1 MEDDG
6 FRVPQSRSS
15 RSRRE
20 RALSSTGSMLSTG
33 PSGMLP
39 EVIPQQH
46 AVKQLETAALTS
58 NEAERERLWQ
68 DWCGKL
74 SQQPGSKDSVEYSTP
89 DGRLVSFETVCSLL
103 ACMLQ
108 A

>member
-1 MEDDG
+1 MENDG
-6 FRVPQSRSS
+6 FKVQHSRSS
-15 RSRRE
+15 KSRRE
-20 RALSSTGSMLSTG
+20 RALSSASSMLSIG

-58 NEAERERLWQ
+58 NETERERLWQ
-68 DWCGKL
+68 EWSGKL
-74 SQQPGSKDSVEYSTP
+74 AQQPGSKDIVEYSTP
-89 DGRLVSFETVCSLL
+89 DGRFVSFETVCSQS